1 MIRSTLFRSH
11 RPASNNVRIILFA
24 ISLALWVSHSAAA
37 HPFHVSTAEANWNPE
52 SKMLEVAVKLDVL
65 DLQNAVRQSSQ
76 TKVQITDVQAA
87 DALVQKYVRTRL
99 QFRLGDK
106 KELAEWTWVGYEVDL
121 KSAWLY
127 LELPLPN
134 GAAELKI
141 SNTLLFG
148 DVFGQVNYMT
158 IQQADQHAT
167 VRCTAKDKW
176 QDVQLQAGKA
186 KPITLD
192 SLQPNHK

>member
-1 MIRSTLFRSH
+1 MMRSTLFGSH
-11 RPASNNVRIILFA
+11 PSACTRRMILFA
-24 ISLALWVSHSAAA
+24 ISAALLVSHSAAA
-37 HPFHVSTAEANWNPE
+37 HPFHVSAAEANWNPE

-65 DLQNAVRQSSQ
+65 DLQNAVRRSSQ
-76 TKVQITDVQAA
+76 QKVHITDVKAS
-87 DALVQKYVRTRL
+87 DALVQEYVQSRL
-99 QFRLGDK
+99 QFRFGDK
-106 KELAEWTWVGYEVDL
+106 KELLEWTWVGYEVDL

-167 VRCTAKDKW
+167 VRCTVKDKW